1 MPGPRPGH
9 HGQQVG
15 DLGNAVRAV
24 FVAGADV
31 AGAPQAQ
38 MLRIKR
44 AAQRYSAGIGQTA
57 QISVIACRSQRRAEQ
72 HRRAALGKVRRQKVT
87 RVQAEHCGT
96 DLTAVGRDLQYK
108 VIVEHVRHAQP
119 GADVK
124 V

>member
-9 HGQQVG
+9 HGQQVS

-24 FVAGADV
+24 LVAGADV

-38 MLRIKR
+38 MFRIKR
-44 AAQRYSAGIGQTA
+44 AAQRYSAGIGQTT

-108 VIVEHVRHAQP
+108 VIVKRVRHAQP

>member
-24 FVAGADV
+24 LVAGADV

-57 QISVIACRSQRRAEQ
+57 QISVIACRSQCRAEQ
-72 HRRAALGKVRRQKVT
+72 HRRAALGKVRRQEVT

-96 DLTAVGRDLQYK
+96 NLTAVGRDLQYK
-108 VIVEHVRHAQP
+108 VIVERVRHAQP

>member
-1 MPGPRPGH
+1 
-9 HGQQVG
+9 
-15 DLGNAVRAV
+15 
-24 FVAGADV
+24 
-31 AGAPQAQ
+31 

-57 QISVIACRSQRRAEQ
+57 QILCNSPAGAQRRAEQ
-72 HRRAALGKVRRQKVT
+72 HRRAALGKVRLP
-87 RVQAEHCGT
+87 ESHCGSRQSIART

-108 VIVEHVRHAQP
+108 VIVERIRHAQP

>member
-1 MPGPRPGH
+1 MPGPRPRH
-9 HGQQVG
+9 YGQQVG
-15 DLGNAVRAV
+15 DLGNAVRTV
-24 FVAGADV
+24 LIAGADV

-44 AAQRYSAGIGQTA
+44 AAQRYSASIGQTA

-108 VIVEHVRHAQP
+108 VIVERVRHAQP

>member
-9 HGQQVG
+9 HGQQVS

-24 FVAGADV
+24 LVAGADV

-44 AAQRYSAGIGQTA
+44 AAQRYSAGIGQTT

-108 VIVEHVRHAQP
+108 VIVKRVRHAQP

>member
-24 FVAGADV
+24 LVAGADV

-108 VIVEHVRHAQP
+108 VIVERIRHAQP

>member
-1 MPGPRPGH
+1 MPDPRPGH
-9 HGQQVG
+9 HGQQVS

-24 FVAGADV
+24 LVAGADV
-31 AGAPQAQ
+31 AGTPQAQ

-96 DLTAVGRDLQYK
+96 DLTAVGRDLQCK
-108 VIVEHVRHAQP
+108 VIVERVRHAQP